1 MSALFRNLVRF
12 GRLLHTAG
20 LDVPA
25 GRMIDVASAL
35 DHIDIGRRADFYFAL
50 RGLLVHRRQD
60 LPVFD
65 EMFRAFWREPRRR
78 PPGDLRAMGRQRSLG
93 PPEVVLTG
101 TAPEEAAGQGPAND
115 DVRAGQITA
124 TSYSAQDALRA
135 KDFAEF
141 TDDELREARRIVSS
155 MKWDLGRRRTWR
167 RRRNE
172 GREPDLRRA
181 ARENMRYGGEPLRI
195 PTRGRTSRPRP
206 LVIIADVSG
215 SMERYSRMLL
225 HFVYSVAGNDV
236 RRPFQGRRRVEAFV
250 FATRFTRITGE
261 IARHG
266 VREAAI
272 VARHVPDWGGGTRIG
287 EAVRAF
293 NVHWARRV
301 VSRGAI
307 VLLISDGW
315 DRGDPEVLGREMARL
330 QRSCRRLI
338 WLNPLLGAPGYQ
350 PLTRGMQ
357 AALDFIDDFMPAH
370 NLNSLEALAAHLN
383 GVSLRTRGGPR
394 ESVLGQVGRPFRV
407 GFPVGRT

>member
-1 MSALFRNLVRF
+1 MSALFKNLIRF
-12 GRLLHTAG
+12 GRLLHAAG
-20 LDVPA
+20 LGVPA

-35 DHIDIGRRADFYFAL
+35 DYIDIGHRTDFYFAL

-65 EMFRAFWREPRRR
+65 EMFRAFWREPRQR
-78 PPGDLRAMGRQRSLG
+78 PPNNLRAMGRQRSLG
-93 PPEVVLTG
+93 QPEVVLTG
-101 TAPEEAAGQGPAND
+101 TAPDDEARDLPETDRVRPA
-115 DVRAGQITA
+115 QIAA

-141 TDDELREARRIVSS
+141 TDDELREARRIVAA
-155 MKWDLGRRRTWR
+155 MRWDLGRRRTWR

-172 GREPDLRRA
+172 GREPDLRRV
-181 ARENMRYGGEPLRI
+181 ARENIRYGGEPLRV
-195 PTRGRTSRPRP
+195 PTRGRTSKPRP

-215 SMERYSRMLL
+215 SMERYARMLL
-225 HFVYSVAGNDV
+225 HFIYSVAEGE
-236 RRPFQGRRRVEAFV
+236 RRVEAFV

-266 VREAAI
+266 VRDAPM

-287 EAVRAF
+287 DAVRTF
-293 NVHWARRV
+293 NVQWARRV

-315 DRGDPEVLGREMARL
+315 DRGDPDMLGREMARL

-357 AALDFIDDFMPAH
+357 AALRFVDDFLPAH
-370 NLNSLEALAAHLN
+370 NLTSLEALAAHLQ
-383 GVSLRTRGGPR
+383 GVSAR
-394 ESVLGQVGRPFRV
+394 
-407 GFPVGRT
+407 

>member
-1 MSALFRNLVRF
+1 MSVLFRNLIRF
-12 GRLLHTAG
+12 GRLLHAAG

-35 DHIDIGRRADFYFAL
+35 DHIDIASRSDFYYSL
-50 RGLLVHRRQD
+50 RTLLVHRRQD
-60 LPVFD
+60 LPIFD
-65 EMFRAFWREPRRR
+65 EMFRAFWREPRHR

-93 PPEVVLTG
+93 RPEVVLTG
-101 TAPEEAAGQGPAND
+101 TAPDQAAGEGPAND

-141 TDDELREARRIVSS
+141 TDDELREARRIVSA

-167 RRRNE
+167 RRRKE
-172 GREPDLRRA
+172 GREPDLRRL
-181 ARENMRYGGEPLRI
+181 ARENIRYGAEPLRI
-195 PTRGRTSRPRP
+195 PRRGRTSKPRP

-215 SMERYSRMLL
+215 SMERYGRMLL
-225 HFVYSVAGNDV
+225 HFIYSVAGGD
-236 RRPFQGRRRVEAFV
+236 RRVEAFV

-266 VREAAI
+266 VREAPI

-357 AALDFIDDFMPAH
+357 AALGSIDDFLPAH
-370 NLNSLEALAAHLN
+370 NIDSLEALAAHLN
-383 GVSLRTRGGPR
+383 RL
-394 ESVLGQVGRPFRV
+394 SVRRSA
-407 GFPVGRT
+407 

>member
-1 MSALFRNLVRF
+1 MFLAMSVLFRNLIRF
-12 GRLLHTAG
+12 GRLLHAAG
-20 LDVPA
+20 LGVPA

-35 DHIDIGRRADFYFAL
+35 DHIDIGHRTDFYFAL

-65 EMFRAFWREPRRR
+65 EMFRAFWREPRQR
-78 PPGDLRAMGRQRSLG
+78 PPDNLRAMGRQRSLG
-93 PPEVVLTG
+93 RPEVVLTG
-101 TAPEEAAGQGPAND
+101 TAPDDEARDLPETDRVRPA
-115 DVRAGQITA
+115 QIAA

-135 KDFAEF
+135 KDFAAF
-141 TDDELREARRIVSS
+141 TDDELREARRIVAA
-155 MKWDLGRRRTWR
+155 MRWDLGRRRTWR

-172 GREPDLRRA
+172 GREPDLRRV
-181 ARENMRYGGEPLRI
+181 ARENIRYGGEPLRV
-195 PTRGRTSRPRP
+195 PTRGRTSKPRP

-215 SMERYSRMLL
+215 SMERYARMLL
-225 HFVYSVAGNDV
+225 HFIYSVAEGE
-236 RRPFQGRRRVEAFV
+236 RRVEAFV

-266 VREAAI
+266 VRDAPL

-287 EAVRAF
+287 DAVRTF
-293 NVHWARRV
+293 NIQWARRV

-315 DRGDPEVLGREMARL
+315 DRGDPDMLGREMARL

-357 AALDFIDDFMPAH
+357 AALRFVDDFLPAH
-370 NLNSLEALAAHLN
+370 NLTSLESLAAHLKA
-383 GVSLRTRGGPR
+383 VSTR
-394 ESVLGQVGRPFRV
+394 
-407 GFPVGRT
+407 

>member
-12 GRLLHTAG
+12 GRLLHAAG
-20 LDVPA
+20 LGVPA

-35 DHIDIGRRADFYFAL
+35 DHIDIGHRTDFYFTL

-65 EMFRAFWREPRRR
+65 EMFRAFWREPRQR
-78 PPGDLRAMGRQRSLG
+78 PPNNLRAMGRQRSLG
-93 PPEVVLTG
+93 RPEVVLTG
-101 TAPEEAAGQGPAND
+101 TAPDDEARDLPETDRVRPA
-115 DVRAGQITA
+115 QIAA

-141 TDDELREARRIVSS
+141 TDDELREARRIVAA
-155 MKWDLGRRRTWR
+155 MRWDLGRRRTWR

-172 GREPDLRRA
+172 GSEPDLRRV
-181 ARENMRYGGEPLRI
+181 ARENIRYGGEPLRV
-195 PTRGRTSRPRP
+195 PTRGRTSKPRP

-215 SMERYSRMLL
+215 SMERYARMLL
-225 HFVYSVAGNDV
+225 HFIYSVAEGE
-236 RRPFQGRRRVEAFV
+236 RRVEAFV

-266 VREAAI
+266 VRDAPL

-287 EAVRAF
+287 DAVRTF
-293 NVHWARRV
+293 NVQWARRV

-315 DRGDPEVLGREMARL
+315 DRGDPDMLGREMARL

-357 AALDFIDDFMPAH
+357 AALRFVDDFLPAH
-370 NLNSLEALAAHLN
+370 NITSLEALAAHLQ
-383 GVSLRTRGGPR
+383 GVSAR
-394 ESVLGQVGRPFRV
+394 
-407 GFPVGRT
+407 

>member
-1 MSALFRNLVRF
+1 MGSALFRNLIRF
-12 GRLLHTAG
+12 GRLLRAVG
-20 LDVPA
+20 LGVPA
-25 GRMIDVASAL
+25 ARMIDVASAL
-35 DHIDIGRRADFYFAL
+35 DHIDIGQRTDFYFAL

-60 LPVFD
+60 LPAFD
-65 EMFRAFWREPRRR
+65 EMFRAFWREPRQR
-78 PPGDLRAMGRQRSLG
+78 PPDNLRAMGRQRSLG
-93 PPEVVLTG
+93 RPEIVLTG
-101 TAPEEAAGQGPAND
+101 TAPDEARDLPETDRVRPA
-115 DVRAGQITA
+115 QIAA

-141 TDDELREARRIVSS
+141 TDDELREARRI
-155 MKWDLGRRRTWR
+155 MAAMRWDLGRRRTWR

-172 GREPDLRRA
+172 GSEPDLRRV
-181 ARENMRYGGEPLRI
+181 ARENIRYGGEPLRV
-195 PTRGRTSRPRP
+195 PTRGRTSKPRP

-215 SMERYSRMLL
+215 SMERYARMLL
-225 HFVYSVAGNDV
+225 HFIYSVAEGE
-236 RRPFQGRRRVEAFV
+236 RRVEAFV

-266 VREAAI
+266 VRDAPM

-287 EAVRAF
+287 DAVRTF
-293 NVHWARRV
+293 NIQWARRV

-315 DRGDPEVLGREMARL
+315 DRGDPDMLGREMARL

-357 AALDFIDDFMPAH
+357 AALRFVDDFLPAH
-370 NLNSLEALAAHLN
+370 NLTSLEALATHLKA
-383 GVSLRTRGGPR
+383 VSAR
-394 ESVLGQVGRPFRV
+394 
-407 GFPVGRT
+407 

>member
-1 MSALFRNLVRF
+1 MSALFKNLIHF
-12 GRLLHTAG
+12 GRLLHAAG
-20 LDVPA
+20 LGVPA

-35 DHIDIGRRADFYFAL
+35 DHIDIGHRTDFYFAL

-65 EMFRAFWREPRRR
+65 EMFRAFWREPGQR
-78 PPGDLRAMGRQRSLG
+78 PPNNLRAMGRQRSLG
-93 PPEVVLTG
+93 RPEVVLTG
-101 TAPEEAAGQGPAND
+101 TAPDDEASDLPETDRVRPA
-115 DVRAGQITA
+115 QIAA

-141 TDDELREARRIVSS
+141 TDDELREARRI
-155 MKWDLGRRRTWR
+155 MAAMRWDLGRRRTWR

-172 GREPDLRRA
+172 GREPDLRRV
-181 ARENMRYGGEPLRI
+181 ARENIRYGGEPLRV
-195 PTRGRTSRPRP
+195 PTRGRTSKPRP

-215 SMERYSRMLL
+215 SMERYARMLL
-225 HFVYSVAGNDV
+225 HFIYSVAEGE
-236 RRPFQGRRRVEAFV
+236 RRVEAFV

-266 VREAAI
+266 VRAAPL

-287 EAVRAF
+287 DAVRTF
-293 NVHWARRV
+293 NIQWARRV
-301 VSRGAI
+301 VSRGAV

-315 DRGDPEVLGREMARL
+315 DRGDPDMLGREMARL

-357 AALDFIDDFMPAH
+357 AALRFVDDFLPAH
-370 NLNSLEALAAHLN
+370 NLTSLESLATHLKA
-383 GVSLRTRGGPR
+383 VSAR
-394 ESVLGQVGRPFRV
+394 
-407 GFPVGRT
+407 

>member
-12 GRLLHTAG
+12 GRLLHAAG
-20 LDVPA
+20 LGVPA

-35 DHIDIGRRADFYFAL
+35 DHIDIGHRTDFYFTL

-65 EMFRAFWREPRRR
+65 EMFRAFWREPRQR
-78 PPGDLRAMGRQRSLG
+78 PPNNLRAMGRQRSLG
-93 PPEVVLTG
+93 RPEVVLTG
-101 TAPEEAAGQGPAND
+101 TAPDDEARDLPETDRVRPA
-115 DVRAGQITA
+115 QIAA

-141 TDDELREARRIVSS
+141 TDDELREARRIVAA
-155 MKWDLGRRRTWR
+155 MRWDLGRRRTWR

-172 GREPDLRRA
+172 GSEPDLRRV
-181 ARENMRYGGEPLRI
+181 ARENIRYGGEPLRV
-195 PTRGRTSRPRP
+195 PTRGRASKPRP

-215 SMERYSRMLL
+215 SMERYARMLL
-225 HFVYSVAGNDV
+225 HFIYSVAEGE
-236 RRPFQGRRRVEAFV
+236 RRVEAFV

-266 VREAAI
+266 VRDAPL

-287 EAVRAF
+287 DAVRTF
-293 NVHWARRV
+293 NVQWARRV

-315 DRGDPEVLGREMARL
+315 DRGDPDMLGREMARL

-357 AALDFIDDFMPAH
+357 AALRFVDDFLPAH
-370 NLNSLEALAAHLN
+370 NITSLEALAAHLQ
-383 GVSLRTRGGPR
+383 GVSAR
-394 ESVLGQVGRPFRV
+394 
-407 GFPVGRT
+407 

>member
-1 MSALFRNLVRF
+1 MSALFKNLIRF
-12 GRLLHTAG
+12 GRLLHAAG
-20 LDVPA
+20 LGVPA

-35 DHIDIGRRADFYFAL
+35 DYIDIGHRTDFYFAL

-65 EMFRAFWREPRRR
+65 EMFRAFWREPRQR
-78 PPGDLRAMGRQRSLG
+78 PPNNLRAMGRQRSLG
-93 PPEVVLTG
+93 RPEVVLTG
-101 TAPEEAAGQGPAND
+101 TAPDDEARDLPETDRVRPA
-115 DVRAGQITA
+115 QITA

-141 TDDELREARRIVSS
+141 TDDELREARRIVAA
-155 MKWDLGRRRTWR
+155 MRWDLGRRRTWR

-172 GREPDLRRA
+172 GSEPDLRRV
-181 ARENMRYGGEPLRI
+181 ARENIRYGGEPLRV
-195 PTRGRTSRPRP
+195 PTRGRTSKPRP

-215 SMERYSRMLL
+215 SMERYARMLL
-225 HFVYSVAGNDV
+225 HFIYSVAEGE
-236 RRPFQGRRRVEAFV
+236 RRVEAFV

-266 VREAAI
+266 VRDAPM

-287 EAVRAF
+287 DAVRTF
-293 NVHWARRV
+293 NVQWARRV

-315 DRGDPEVLGREMARL
+315 DRGDPDMLGREMARL

-357 AALDFIDDFMPAH
+357 AALRFVDDFLPAH
-370 NLNSLEALAAHLN
+370 NLTSLEALAAHLQ
-383 GVSLRTRGGPR
+383 GVSAR
-394 ESVLGQVGRPFRV
+394 
-407 GFPVGRT
+407 

>member
-12 GRLLHTAG
+12 GRLLHAAG
-20 LDVPA
+20 LGVPA

-35 DHIDIGRRADFYFAL
+35 DHIDIGHRTDFYFTL

-65 EMFRAFWREPRRR
+65 EMFRAFWREPRQR
-78 PPGDLRAMGRQRSLG
+78 PPNNLRAMGRQRSLG
-93 PPEVVLTG
+93 RPEVVLTG
-101 TAPEEAAGQGPAND
+101 TAPDDEARDLPETDRVRPA
-115 DVRAGQITA
+115 QIAA

-141 TDDELREARRIVSS
+141 TDDELREARRIVAA
-155 MKWDLGRRRTWR
+155 MRWDLGRRRTWR

-172 GREPDLRRA
+172 GSEPDLRRV
-181 ARENMRYGGEPLRI
+181 ARENIRYGGEPLRV
-195 PTRGRTSRPRP
+195 PTRGRVSKPRP

-215 SMERYSRMLL
+215 SMERYARMLL
-225 HFVYSVAGNDV
+225 HFIYSVAEGE
-236 RRPFQGRRRVEAFV
+236 RRVEAFV

-266 VREAAI
+266 VRDAPL

-287 EAVRAF
+287 DAVRTF
-293 NVHWARRV
+293 NVQWARRV

-315 DRGDPEVLGREMARL
+315 DRGDPDMLGREMARL

-357 AALDFIDDFMPAH
+357 AALRFVDDFLPAH
-370 NLNSLEALAAHLN
+370 NITSLEALAAHLQ
-383 GVSLRTRGGPR
+383 GVSAR
-394 ESVLGQVGRPFRV
+394 
-407 GFPVGRT
+407 

>member
-1 MSALFRNLVRF
+1 
-12 GRLLHTAG
+12 
-20 LDVPA
+20 
-25 GRMIDVASAL
+25 
-35 DHIDIGRRADFYFAL
+35 
-50 RGLLVHRRQD
+50 
-60 LPVFD
+60 
-65 EMFRAFWREPRRR
+65 
-78 PPGDLRAMGRQRSLG
+78 MGRQRSLG
-93 PPEVVLTG
+93 RPEVVLTG
-101 TAPEEAAGQGPAND
+101 TAPEAGVDEGAANH
-115 DVRAGQITA
+115 DVRAGQIAA
-124 TSYSAQDALRA
+124 TSYSAQDALRV

-141 TDDELREARRIVSS
+141 TDDELREARRIVSE
-155 MKWDLGRRRTWR
+155 MRWDLGRRRTWR
-167 RRRNE
+167 RRRKE
-172 GREPDLRRA
+172 GREPDLRRV

-215 SMERYSRMLL
+215 SMERYARMLL
-225 HFVYSVAGNDV
+225 HFIYSVAGGDAG
-236 RRPFQGRRRVEAFV
+236 QRRVEAFV

-266 VREAAI
+266 VREAAT

-357 AALDFIDDFMPAH
+357 AALGYVDDFLPAH
-370 NLNSLEALAAHLN
+370 NIDSLETLAAHLN
-383 GVSLRTRGGPR
+383 RVSA
-394 ESVLGQVGRPFRV
+394 
-407 GFPVGRT
+407 

>member
-1 MSALFRNLVRF
+1 MSVLFRNLIRF
-12 GRLLHTAG
+12 GRLLHAAG

-25 GRMIDVASAL
+25 GRMIEVASAL
-35 DHIDIGRRADFYFAL
+35 DHIDIGRRSDFYHAL
-50 RGLLVHRRQD
+50 RSLLVHRRQD
-60 LPVFD
+60 LPIFD
-65 EMFRAFWREPRRR
+65 EMFRAFWREPRHR
-78 PPGDLRAMGRQRSLG
+78 PPLDLRAMGRQRALG
-93 PPEVVLTG
+93 RPDVVLTG
-101 TAPEEAAGQGPAND
+101 TAPEEVTDDLPVND
-115 DVRAGQITA
+115 DFRAGQIAA

-141 TDDELREARRIVSS
+141 TDDELREARRIVSA

-172 GREPDLRRA
+172 GREPDLRRL
-181 ARENMRYGGEPLRI
+181 ARENMRYGAEPLRI
-195 PTRGRTSRPRP
+195 PTRGRTSKPRP

-215 SMERYSRMLL
+215 SMERYARMLL
-225 HFVYSVAGNDV
+225 HFIYSVAG
-236 RRPFQGRRRVEAFV
+236 GERRVEAFV

-293 NVHWARRV
+293 NVRWARRV

-330 QRSCRRLI
+330 RRCCRRLI

-357 AALDFIDDFMPAH
+357 AALGHIDDFLPAH
-370 NLNSLEALAAHLN
+370 NIDSLEALAAHLSR
-383 GVSLRTRGGPR
+383 VSSKTRGGTQR
-394 ESVLGQVGRPFRV
+394 KSEV
-407 GFPVGRT
+407 

>member
-1 MSALFRNLVRF
+1 MSLLFRNLVRF
-12 GRLLHTAG
+12 GRLLHSAG

-35 DHIDIGRRADFYFAL
+35 DHIDIGRRSDFYYAL
-50 RGLLVHRRQD
+50 RTLLVHRRPD
-60 LPVFD
+60 LPIFD
-65 EMFRAFWREPRRR
+65 DLFRAFWREPRQR
-78 PPGDLRAMGRQRSLG
+78 PPNDLRAMGRQRSLG
-93 PPEVVLTG
+93 RPEVVLTG
-101 TAPEEAAGQGPAND
+101 TAPDEAAGEGPVND
-115 DVRAGQITA
+115 EIRAGQIAA

-135 KDFAEF
+135 KDFADF
-141 TDDELREARRIVSS
+141 TDDELREARRIVSA

-172 GREPDLRRA
+172 GREPDLRRL
-181 ARENMRYGGEPLRI
+181 ARENMRYGAEPLRI
-195 PTRGRTSRPRP
+195 PRRGRTSKPRP

-215 SMERYSRMLL
+215 SMERYGRMLL
-225 HFVYSVAGNDV
+225 HFIYSVAG
-236 RRPFQGRRRVEAFV
+236 GERRVEAFV

-266 VREAAI
+266 VREPAI

-330 QRSCRRLI
+330 QRCCRRLI

-357 AALDFIDDFMPAH
+357 AALGHIDDFLPAH
-370 NLNSLEALAAHLN
+370 NIDSLEALAAHLN
-383 GVSLRTRGGPR
+383 RVSLRTGGGPKGPHYYGAAT
-394 ESVLGQVGRPFRV
+394 SL
-407 GFPVGRT
+407 

>member
-1 MSALFRNLVRF
+1 MFLAMSVLFRNLIRF
-12 GRLLHTAG
+12 GRLLHAAG
-20 LDVPA
+20 LGVPA

-35 DHIDIGRRADFYFAL
+35 DHIDIGHRTDFYFAL

-65 EMFRAFWREPRRR
+65 EMFRAFWREPRQR
-78 PPGDLRAMGRQRSLG
+78 PPDNLRAMGRQRSLG
-93 PPEVVLTG
+93 RPEVVLTG
-101 TAPEEAAGQGPAND
+101 TAPDDEARDLPETDRVRPA
-115 DVRAGQITA
+115 QIAA

-135 KDFAEF
+135 KDFAAF
-141 TDDELREARRIVSS
+141 TDDELREARRIVAA
-155 MKWDLGRRRTWR
+155 MRWDLGRRRTWR

-172 GREPDLRRA
+172 GREPDLRRV
-181 ARENMRYGGEPLRI
+181 ARENIRYGGEPLRV
-195 PTRGRTSRPRP
+195 PTRGRTSKPRP

-215 SMERYSRMLL
+215 SMERYARMLL
-225 HFVYSVAGNDV
+225 HFIYSVAEGE
-236 RRPFQGRRRVEAFV
+236 RRVEAFV

-266 VREAAI
+266 VRDAPL

-287 EAVRAF
+287 DAVRTF
-293 NVHWARRV
+293 NIQWARRV

-315 DRGDPEVLGREMARL
+315 DRGDPDMLGREMARL

-338 WLNPLLGAPGYQ
+338 WLNPLLGAHGYQ

-357 AALDFIDDFMPAH
+357 AALRFVDDFLPAH
-370 NLNSLEALAAHLN
+370 NLTSLESLAAHLKA
-383 GVSLRTRGGPR
+383 VSTR
-394 ESVLGQVGRPFRV
+394 
-407 GFPVGRT
+407 

>member
-1 MSALFRNLVRF
+1 MSALFGNLVRF
-12 GRLLHTAG
+12 GRLLHDAG
-20 LDVPA
+20 VDVPA

-35 DHIDIGRRADFYFAL
+35 DHIELARRTDFYYGL
-50 RGLLVHRRQD
+50 RTLLVHRRQD
-60 LPVFD
+60 LPIFD
-65 EMFRAFWREPRRR
+65 ELFRAFWREPRQRS
-78 PPGDLRAMGRQRSLG
+78 PNDLRAMGRRRSLG
-93 PPEVVLTG
+93 RPEVVLTG
-101 TAPEEAAGQGPAND
+101 TAPEAAAGEQATTD
-115 DVRAGQITA
+115 AQAAQIA
-124 TSYSAQDALRA
+124 AASYSAQSALRA

-141 TDDELREARRIVSS
+141 TDDELREARRIMSR
-155 MKWDLGRRRTWR
+155 MQWDLGRRRTWR

-172 GREPDLRRA
+172 GREPDLRRV
-181 ARENMRYGGEPLRI
+181 ARENIRYGGEPLRV
-195 PTRGRTSRPRP
+195 PTRGRTSKPRP

-215 SMERYSRMLL
+215 SMERYARMLL
-225 HFVYSVAGNDV
+225 HFISSVAGGDV
-236 RRPFQGRRRVEAFV
+236 GRPFQGRRRIEAFV

-266 VREAAI
+266 IREAPI

-293 NVHWARRV
+293 NVQWARRV

-315 DRGDPEVLGREMARL
+315 DRGDPELLGREMARL

-357 AALDFIDDFMPAH
+357 AALRFIDDFLPAH
-370 NLNSLEALAAHLN
+370 NINSLEALAEHLER
-383 GVSLRTRGGPR
+383 VSDR
-394 ESVLGQVGRPFRV
+394 
-407 GFPVGRT
+407 